1 MTVVDKTLFQVSEL
15 SIVFK
20 YGIDAS
26 CNWIKVSPD
35 FSTCENCFRSIGF
48 SCYLPFKKCIGM
60 V

>member
-35 FSTCENCFRSIGF
+35 FSTCENRFRSIGF
-48 SCYLPFKKCIGM
+48 SCYLPFKN